1 MLHKIACYSPEEG
14 DGCAFYR
21 GSGVLSELFRHDVA
35 VMRCPPRIS
44 WPDFSDCSVAF
55 MQRPFNGLHV
65 QVAKML
71 KSQMPLWIDYDDD
84 LQGVPD
90 TNPVHDVYASPNLAA
105 DLSEIWRMADVITVS
120 TPALAAKI
128 PGSVVV
134 PNAYN
139 DYRLST
145 AFMPP
150 KSRNKRRVLWRG
162 TESHQGDLKAFAPQL
177 DRLIKNFP
185 DVDFIFFGFYPWMLE
200 NRSQPNVTYLLKR
213 DIFQYF
219 QMLEKIAPDVVIVPL
234 EDNALNR
241 AKSNIAH
248 LETARFGSITVAPNW
263 PEWHLPGIVNYNK
276 PNDLAAAVRELLA
289 NPPAINDVTADDWR
303 YVERNLFLSTVN
315 TDRLDIYRSLIS

>member
-21 GSGVLSELFRHDVA
+21 GSGVLSELFRHDIA

-55 MQRPFNGLHV
+55 MQRPFNDLHI

-71 KSQMPLWIDYDDD
+71 KSQLPLWIDYDDD
-84 LQGVPD
+84 LSSVPD
-90 TNPVHDVYASPNLAA
+90 TNPVHAVYSSPSLLANLTT
-105 DLSEIWRMADVITVS
+105 LWKMADVITVS

-128 PGSVVV
+128 PCAIVI

-139 DYRLST
+139 DYRLNCS
-145 AFMPP
+145 FSPP
-150 KSRNKRRVLWRG
+150 QQKRKTRVLWRG

-177 DRLIKNFP
+177 DRLIKTLP
-185 DVDFIFFGFYPWMLE
+185 EVDFIFAGFYPWMLE
-200 NRSQPNVTYLLKR
+200 NRNKPNVTFLQKR

-219 QMLEKIAPDVVIVPL
+219 QMLEQISPDVVIVPL

-248 LETARFGSITVAPNW
+248 LETARFGSITVAPDW
-263 PEWHLPGIVNYNK
+263 PEWKLPGVVNYNK
-276 PNDLAAAVRELLA
+276 PNDMAAAVRSL
-289 NPPAINDVTADDWR
+289 VTSPLPVTKDAWN
-303 YVERNLFLSTVN
+303 YVGRNLFLSSVN
-315 TDRLDIYRSLIS
+315 LERLGIYKGLVS